1 LIDGRFKLR
10 GSIDMIERHRST
22 NFIRVTD
29 HKTGKNRTQEGKT
42 VVDGGRVLQ
51 PVVYGLALKALF
63 PEETVFSGRLFYCT
77 SAGGFY
83 PYEIPLMGE
92 APKRGLEVLEIVDR
106 AIDNGTL
113 AAKPA
118 PKACDW
124 CDFQVVCGSREEL
137 RTRRKDPKLFIDLDA
152 LRKMP

>member
-1 LIDGRFKLR
+1 
-10 GSIDMIERHRST
+10 MIERHRKT
-22 NFIRVTD
+22 GFLRVTD
-29 HKTGKNRTQEGKT
+29 HKTGKNRTRVGQT

-63 PEETVFSGRLFYCT
+63 PDDTVYSGRLFYCT
-77 SAGGFY
+77 TKGDFQSH
-83 PYEIPLMGE
+83 EIPLMGE

-106 AIDNGTL
+106 AIENGSL

-118 PKACDW
+118 AEACDW
-124 CDFQVVCGSREEL
+124 CDFKVVCGRDEVR
-137 RTRRKDPKLFIDLDA
+137 RTGPRRKDPARFVDLDA